1 MQAPRSA
8 NAANMDPRELVI
20 KHQQRCG
27 AAGNVF
33 RAPGRVNLIGEHTD
47 YSGGLILP
55 AAIDFSTLAVISPR
69 DDQQCIIYSDNFSK
83 QVIANLNAFPPKG
96 TGDWSDYPLGVA
108 AVLRE
113 KGVELPGFDITISGD
128 VPLGAGLSS
137 SASIEV
143 ATALALLSLTK
154 AQFTLEE
161 IALLCQRAE
170 NTFVGANCGIMDQF
184 IACFGEKDHAVLVDT
199 RSLGHSPVPIPA
211 DVQIVICNSMV
222 KHSHADGAYNT
233 RRAEVDEGSRIL
245 REHNPKFKEL
255 RDVSIA
261 DLKTQ
266 RSLMPDNVYRRCRHI
281 ITENDR
287 VEQTVAAFKAGDLA
301 KVGALMAASH
311 VSYRDDFEA
320 SVPEVD
326 ALIEIAGKLPG
337 LIGAR
342 LTGGGFGG
350 CTVNLVEAA
359 HATAFSTALHDRYK
373 ERLQIDAEVYRCHAS
388 AGAGPVHQPFVI

>member
-1 MQAPRSA
+1 MNAPRSA
-8 NAANMDPRELVI
+8 NAANMNPGKLALQ
-20 KHQQRCG
+20 HQQRCG
-27 AAGNVF
+27 AAGALF

-69 DDQQCIIYSDNFSK
+69 DDRQCFVYSDNFSK
-83 QVIANLNAFPPKG
+83 QIVASLDRFPEKG

-113 KGVELPGFDITISGD
+113 KGIDLPGFDITIAGD

-143 ATALALLSLTK
+143 ATAFALLSLT
-154 AQFTLEE
+154 QRHISLEE

-199 RSLGHSPVPIPA
+199 RSLGHTPVPIPP

-222 KHSHADGAYNT
+222 KHSHAGGEYNT

-245 REHNPKFKEL
+245 REHDAKIREL
-255 RDVSIA
+255 RDATIT
-261 DLKTQ
+261 DLESVRGQ
-266 RSLMPDNVYRRCRHI
+266 MPDNVYRRCRHI

-301 KVGALMAASH
+301 KVGRMMAASH
-311 VSYRDDFEA
+311 ASYRDDFEA

-326 ALIEIAGKLPG
+326 ALIEIAATLPG

-359 HATAFSTALHDRYK
+359 HAAAFSTAIHDQYK
-373 ERLQIDAEVYRCHAS
+373 ARLKIDAEVYRCHAS
-388 AGAGPVHQPFVI
+388 DGAGPVAQPFEV